1 MKFKFKVQQYQ
12 TDAADAVTSVF
23 EGQPNQG
30 ASVYLR
36 DLGRK
41 PKRAQG
47 EIDFG
52 DESTEGYAN
61 APVALSGADILANV
75 RAVQRRNQIPE
86 SEELFR
92 GMGACQ
98 LDVEMETGTGK
109 TYVYTKTM
117 LELNRLYGWCKFI
130 VVVPSVAIREGVA
143 KSLEN
148 TQEHFFSQYHKKI
161 RFFIYDS
168 DNLTELDAYSQS
180 SDVNC
185 MVINMQAFNASMKEG
200 AKNKAARIIFD
211 ERDEFS
217 SRRPIDVIAANR
229 PIVICDEPQKMGKK
243 GGATQKGIARF
254 NPLFVLNYSATH
266 KEKHDLVYAL
276 DALDAYNQ
284 KLVKRIEVKGF
295 ALKNMRGTDGYL
307 YLRDIVVSKTRAPEA
322 VIEFKCM
329 GAGGKVRKRTERFGE
344 GDSIYDASGSTK
356 LEAYRGYTI
365 ASGNDGVVPPQDG
378 RAGYVRF
385 LDGSIGDD
393 GRVYIGEVYGD
404 SAADDMQRIQIRE
417 TILSHL
423 QKEEALFRRGI
434 KCLSL
439 FFIDQVSKYRDLS
452 GNGETVGYGKIFEEE
467 YEAIVSDRLKHPT
480 QDDILDPSY
489 VQYLGR
495 FEAHSVHSG
504 YFSVDKKGNAVEPK
518 AEKKAEREDGI
529 GINDDDAKRA
539 YDLILRDKER
549 LLSFDEPVRFIF
561 SHSALREGWDNPNI
575 FQICT
580 LKESGSETSKR
591 QEVGRGMRLA
601 VDQDGNRQDAA
612 LLGPDEVHR
621 VNLLTVIAS
630 ESYET
635 FVRDLQTDISK
646 SLRERPKKV
655 EMNLFS
661 GRDVVLDGETVSF
674 TEEESKR
681 IYKALYKCD
690 LIDDDDKPT
699 AEFRKSVEDGTF
711 VEHFVAKL
719 PEGIADTAHAKAIEA
734 LVRSVYDAHALDG
747 MIGRA
752 QEKIT
757 ENTLTD
763 NFAKREFKELWARI
777 NHKHAYTVSFSDDEL
792 RRKSIERINGDL
804 RVSRLQYTLTVGGQ
818 KSQAT
823 RDEVQDGSSFGR
835 TQTETRDV
843 DAGTASV
850 GVTYDLVG
858 EVAQAAAIT
867 RRSAAAILAG
877 IDANVFGLYRVNPEE
892 FIKKAAAL
900 IVSEKATMIVEHISY
915 HEIDDVYD
923 EAIFTERMPD
933 NASKAYEA
941 KKNIQ
946 RFVFPDSDG
955 ERRFAEDMDA
965 AAEVAVYAKLPRTFQ
980 IPTPVGNYAPDW
992 AIAFKE
998 GSVRH
1003 VFFVA
1008 ETKGTMDTLELSGV
1022 ENAKIACAKKLFNEM
1037 STSDVRYHNVAT
1049 YEDLLEVMGRMS

>member
-1 MKFKFKVQQYQ
+1 M
-12 TDAADAVTSVF
+12 
-23 EGQPNQG
+23 
-30 ASVYLR
+30 
-36 DLGRK
+36 
-41 PKRAQG
+41 
-47 EIDFG
+47 
-52 DESTEGYAN
+52 
-61 APVALSGADILANV
+61 
-75 RAVQRRNQIPE
+75 
-86 SEELFR
+86 
-92 GMGACQ
+92 
-98 LDVEMETGTGK
+98 
-109 TYVYTKTM
+109 
-117 LELNRLYGWCKFI
+117 
-130 VVVPSVAIREGVA
+130 
-143 KSLEN
+143 
-148 TQEHFFSQYHKKI
+148 
-161 RFFIYDS
+161 
-168 DNLTELDAYSQS
+168 
-180 SDVNC
+180 
-185 MVINMQAFNASMKEG
+185 
-200 AKNKAARIIFD
+200 
-211 ERDEFS
+211 
-217 SRRPIDVIAANR
+217 
-229 PIVICDEPQKMGKK
+229 
-243 GGATQKGIARF
+243 
-254 NPLFVLNYSATH
+254 
-266 KEKHDLVYAL
+266 
-276 DALDAYNQ
+276 
-284 KLVKRIEVKGF
+284 
-295 ALKNMRGTDGYL
+295 
-307 YLRDIVVSKTRAPEA
+307 
-322 VIEFKCM
+322 
-329 GAGGKVRKRTERFGE
+329 
-344 GDSIYDASGSTK
+344 
-356 LEAYRGYTI
+356 
-365 ASGNDGVVPPQDG
+365 
-378 RAGYVRF
+378 
-385 LDGSIGDD
+385 
-393 GRVYIGEVYGD
+393 
-404 SAADDMQRIQIRE
+404 
-417 TILSHL
+417 
-423 QKEEALFRRGI
+423 
-434 KCLSL
+434 
-439 FFIDQVSKYRDLS
+439 
-452 GNGETVGYGKIFEEE
+452 
-467 YEAIVSDRLKHPT
+467 
-480 QDDILDPSY
+480 
-489 VQYLGR
+489 
-495 FEAHSVHSG
+495 
-504 YFSVDKKGNAVEPK
+504 DKKGNAVESK
-518 AEKKAEREDGI
+518 AEKKSEREDGI

-635 FVRDLQTDISK
+635 FVRDLQTDISR

-681 IYKALYKCD
+681 IYKTLYKCD

-699 AEFRKSVEDGTF
+699 AEFRKAVEGGTF
-711 VEHFVAKL
+711 VEYFVVKL
-719 PEGIADTAHAKAIEA
+719 PEGIADTAHAKAVEA

-777 NHKHAYTVSFSDDEL
+777 NRKHAYTVSFSDDEL
-792 RRKSIERINGDL
+792 RSKSIERINGDL
-804 RVSRLQYTLTVGGQ
+804 RVSRLQYTMTVGGQ

-823 RDEVQDGSSFGR
+823 RDEVQGGSSFGNV
-835 TQTETRDV
+835 QTETRDV

-915 HEIDDVYD
+915 HEIDDAYD

-965 AAEVAVYAKLPRTFQ
+965 AAEVAVYAKLPRAFQ

>member
-1 MKFKFKVQQYQ
+1 MSTTVRPSGVRQQAEARMARNFRLKEQ
-12 TDAADAVTSVF
+12 IINKLGLDTTAEVVSDN
-23 EGQPNQG
+23 QP
-30 ASVYLR
+30 LF
-36 DLGRK
+36 GR
-41 PKRAQG
+41 G
-47 EIDFG
+47 LEMD
-52 DESTEGYAN
+52 S
-61 APVALSGADILANV
+61 
-75 RAVQRRNQIPE
+75 
-86 SEELFR
+86 
-92 GMGACQ
+92 
-98 LDVEMETGTGK
+98 LDT
-109 TYVYTKTM
+109 
-117 LELNRLYGWCKFI
+117 LE
-130 VVVPSVAIREGVA
+130 VVVMVNNEFGV
-143 KSLEN
+143 S
-148 TQEHFFSQYHKKI
+148 
-161 RFFIYDS
+161 
-168 DNLTELDAYSQS
+168 
-180 SDVNC
+180 
-185 MVINMQAFNASMKEG
+185 
-200 AKNKAARIIFD
+200 
-211 ERDEFS
+211 
-217 SRRPIDVIAANR
+217 
-229 PIVICDEPQKMGKK
+229 
-243 GGATQKGIARF
+243 
-254 NPLFVLNYSATH
+254 
-266 KEKHDLVYAL
+266 
-276 DALDAYNQ
+276 
-284 KLVKRIEVKGF
+284 
-295 ALKNMRGTDGYL
+295 
-307 YLRDIVVSKTRAPEA
+307 
-322 VIEFKCM
+322 
-329 GAGGKVRKRTERFGE
+329 
-344 GDSIYDASGSTK
+344 
-356 LEAYRGYTI
+356 
-365 ASGNDGVVPPQDG
+365 
-378 RAGYVRF
+378 
-385 LDGSIGDD
+385 
-393 GRVYIGEVYGD
+393 
-404 SAADDMQRIQIRE
+404 
-417 TILSHL
+417 
-423 QKEEALFRRGI
+423 
-434 KCLSL
+434 
-439 FFIDQVSKYRDLS
+439 
-452 GNGETVGYGKIFEEE
+452 
-467 YEAIVSDRLKHPT
+467 
-480 QDDILDPSY
+480 
-489 VQYLGR
+489 
-495 FEAHSVHSG
+495 
-504 YFSVDKKGNAVEPK
+504 
-518 AEKKAEREDGI
+518 
-529 GINDDDAKRA
+529 INDDDAKRA

-580 LKESGSETSKR
+580 VKESGSETSKR

-612 LLGPDEVHR
+612 LLGSDEVHR

-635 FVRDLQTDISK
+635 FVKDLQTDISK
-646 SLRERPKKV
+646 SLRERPRKV

-699 AEFRKSVEDGTF
+699 AEFRKAVEDGTF
-711 VEHFVAKL
+711 VDHFVVKL
-719 PEGIADTAHAKAIEA
+719 PEGIADAAHAKAVEA

-777 NHKHAYTVSFSDDEL
+777 NRKHAYTVSFSDDEL
-792 RRKSIERINGDL
+792 RRKSIERINSDL

-823 RDEVQDGSSFGR
+823 RDEVQAGSSFGSV
-835 TQTETRDV
+835 QTETRDV

-867 RRSAAAILAG
+867 RRSAATILAG
-877 IDANVFGLYRVNPEE
+877 IDPNVFELYRVNPEE

-900 IVSEKATMIVEHISY
+900 IVSEKATMVVEHISY

-1008 ETKGTMDTLELSGV
+1008 ETKGTMDTMELSGV

-1037 STSDVRYHNVAT
+1037 STGDVRYHNVAT

>member
-1 MKFKFKVQQYQ
+1 MSTTVRPSGVRQQAEARMARNFRLKEQ
-12 TDAADAVTSVF
+12 IINKLGLDTTAEVVSDN
-23 EGQPNQG
+23 QP
-30 ASVYLR
+30 LF
-36 DLGRK
+36 GR
-41 PKRAQG
+41 G
-47 EIDFG
+47 LEMD
-52 DESTEGYAN
+52 S
-61 APVALSGADILANV
+61 
-75 RAVQRRNQIPE
+75 
-86 SEELFR
+86 
-92 GMGACQ
+92 
-98 LDVEMETGTGK
+98 LDT
-109 TYVYTKTM
+109 
-117 LELNRLYGWCKFI
+117 LE
-130 VVVPSVAIREGVA
+130 VVVMVNNEFGV
-143 KSLEN
+143 S
-148 TQEHFFSQYHKKI
+148 
-161 RFFIYDS
+161 
-168 DNLTELDAYSQS
+168 
-180 SDVNC
+180 
-185 MVINMQAFNASMKEG
+185 
-200 AKNKAARIIFD
+200 
-211 ERDEFS
+211 
-217 SRRPIDVIAANR
+217 
-229 PIVICDEPQKMGKK
+229 
-243 GGATQKGIARF
+243 
-254 NPLFVLNYSATH
+254 
-266 KEKHDLVYAL
+266 
-276 DALDAYNQ
+276 
-284 KLVKRIEVKGF
+284 
-295 ALKNMRGTDGYL
+295 
-307 YLRDIVVSKTRAPEA
+307 
-322 VIEFKCM
+322 
-329 GAGGKVRKRTERFGE
+329 
-344 GDSIYDASGSTK
+344 
-356 LEAYRGYTI
+356 
-365 ASGNDGVVPPQDG
+365 
-378 RAGYVRF
+378 
-385 LDGSIGDD
+385 
-393 GRVYIGEVYGD
+393 
-404 SAADDMQRIQIRE
+404 
-417 TILSHL
+417 
-423 QKEEALFRRGI
+423 
-434 KCLSL
+434 
-439 FFIDQVSKYRDLS
+439 
-452 GNGETVGYGKIFEEE
+452 
-467 YEAIVSDRLKHPT
+467 
-480 QDDILDPSY
+480 
-489 VQYLGR
+489 
-495 FEAHSVHSG
+495 
-504 YFSVDKKGNAVEPK
+504 
-518 AEKKAEREDGI
+518 
-529 GINDDDAKRA
+529 INDDDAKLA

-646 SLRERPKKV
+646 SLRERPRKV

-674 TEEESKR
+674 TEEESRR

-690 LIDDDDKPT
+690 LIDDDDRPT
-699 AEFRKSVEDGTF
+699 AEFRKAVEDGTF
-711 VEHFVAKL
+711 VEHFVVKL
-719 PEGIADTAHAKAIEA
+719 PEEIADAAHAKAVEA

-752 QEKIT
+752 QEKIS

-777 NHKHAYTVSFSDDEL
+777 NRKHAYTVRFSDDEL
-792 RRKSIERINGDL
+792 RRKSIERINSDL

-823 RDEVQDGSSFGR
+823 RDEVQAGSSFGSV
-835 TQTETRDV
+835 QTETRDV

-867 RRSAAAILAG
+867 RRSAATILAG
-877 IDANVFGLYRVNPEE
+877 IDPNVFELYRVNPEE

-900 IVSEKATMIVEHISY
+900 IVSEKATMVVEHISY

-1008 ETKGTMDTLELSGV
+1008 ETKGTMDTMELSGV

-1037 STSDVRYHNVAT
+1037 STGDVRYHNVAT

>member
-1 MKFKFKVQQYQ
+1 M
-12 TDAADAVTSVF
+12 
-23 EGQPNQG
+23 
-30 ASVYLR
+30 
-36 DLGRK
+36 
-41 PKRAQG
+41 
-47 EIDFG
+47 
-52 DESTEGYAN
+52 
-61 APVALSGADILANV
+61 
-75 RAVQRRNQIPE
+75 
-86 SEELFR
+86 
-92 GMGACQ
+92 
-98 LDVEMETGTGK
+98 
-109 TYVYTKTM
+109 
-117 LELNRLYGWCKFI
+117 
-130 VVVPSVAIREGVA
+130 
-143 KSLEN
+143 
-148 TQEHFFSQYHKKI
+148 H
-161 RFFIYDS
+161 
-168 DNLTELDAYSQS
+168 S
-180 SDVNC
+180 S
-185 MVINMQAFNASMKEG
+185 
-200 AKNKAARIIFD
+200 
-211 ERDEFS
+211 
-217 SRRPIDVIAANR
+217 
-229 PIVICDEPQKMGKK
+229 
-243 GGATQKGIARF
+243 
-254 NPLFVLNYSATH
+254 
-266 KEKHDLVYAL
+266 
-276 DALDAYNQ
+276 
-284 KLVKRIEVKGF
+284 
-295 ALKNMRGTDGYL
+295 
-307 YLRDIVVSKTRAPEA
+307 
-322 VIEFKCM
+322 
-329 GAGGKVRKRTERFGE
+329 
-344 GDSIYDASGSTK
+344 
-356 LEAYRGYTI
+356 
-365 ASGNDGVVPPQDG
+365 
-378 RAGYVRF
+378 
-385 LDGSIGDD
+385 
-393 GRVYIGEVYGD
+393 
-404 SAADDMQRIQIRE
+404 
-417 TILSHL
+417 
-423 QKEEALFRRGI
+423 
-434 KCLSL
+434 
-439 FFIDQVSKYRDLS
+439 
-452 GNGETVGYGKIFEEE
+452 
-467 YEAIVSDRLKHPT
+467 
-480 QDDILDPSY
+480 
-489 VQYLGR
+489 
-495 FEAHSVHSG
+495 
-504 YFSVDKKGNAVEPK
+504 YFSVDKKGNAVESK
-518 AEKKAEREDGI
+518 AEKKAEREEGI

-621 VNLLTVIAS
+621 ANLLTVIAS

-661 GRDVVLDGETVSF
+661 GRDFVLDGETVSF

-690 LIDDDDKPT
+690 LIDDDNKPT
-699 AEFRKSVEDGTF
+699 AEFRKAVEDGTF
-711 VEHFVAKL
+711 VEYFVVKL
-719 PEGIADTAHAKAIEA
+719 PEGIADTAHAKAVEA

-777 NHKHAYTVSFSDDEL
+777 NRKHAYTVSFSDDEL
-792 RRKSIERINGDL
+792 RRKSIERINSDL
-804 RVSRLQYTLTVGGQ
+804 RVSKLQYTLTVGGQ

-900 IVSEKATMIVEHISY
+900 IVSEKATMVVEHISY
-915 HEIDDVYD
+915 HEIDDAYD

-1049 YEDLLEVMGRMS
+1049 YEDLLEIMGKID